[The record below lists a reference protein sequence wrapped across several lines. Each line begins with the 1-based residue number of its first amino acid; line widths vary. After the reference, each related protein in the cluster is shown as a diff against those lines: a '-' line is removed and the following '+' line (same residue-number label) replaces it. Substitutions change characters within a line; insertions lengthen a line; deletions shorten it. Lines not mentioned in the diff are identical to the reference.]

1 MSDDAFQDEPEN
13 FVLKEP
19 AQLRA
24 LGAPASRAVFQG
36 LLQLG
41 KGSIKQ
47 VAALIGKTPHALY
60 HHMEKLV
67 AVGLVL
73 EAGEQRS
80 GARVEK
86 LYRPVAHLL
95 STDPNNSDPDYLLAV
110 ADNAAAGY
118 RQAERE
124 LRRTLLSGEAH
135 IGTDKKNALALQ
147 FTMPLTNAQRRELV
161 ARIEQLVDDF
171 TAGLEMDERG
181 TYHLVTLGL
190 SPESKN

>member
-1 MSDDAFQDEPEN
+1 MSDDAFQEGPEN
-13 FVLKEP
+13 FVLTEP

-41 KGSIKQ
+41 QGSIKE
-47 VAALIGKTPHALY
+47 VASLIGKTPHALY

-73 EAGEQRS
+73 EAGERRS

-95 STDPNNSDPDYLLAV
+95 STDPSNHDADYLSAV

-124 LRRTLLSGEAH
+124 LRRTLVSGEAH

-147 FTMPLTNAQRRELV
+147 FAVPLTDQQRKELV
-161 ARIEQLVDDF
+161 GRIEQLVEDF
-171 TAGLEMDERG
+171 TSGLEMDENG
-181 TYHLVTLGL
+181 EIHLVTLGL
-190 SPESKN
+190 SPEAKK

>member
-1 MSDDAFQDEPEN
+1 MSNVPFQDVTQK
-13 FVLKEP
+13 FVLSEP

-24 LGAPASRAVFQG
+24 LGAPASRLVFQG

-41 KGSIKQ
+41 QGSIKE

-60 HHMEKLV
+60 HHMDKLV

-73 EAGEQRS
+73 ENGERRS
-80 GARVEK
+80 GARIEK

-95 STDPNNSDPDYLLAV
+95 ETDPSNRNRDYLEAV

-124 LRRTLLSGEAH
+124 FRRALLSGEAH

-147 FTMPLTNAQRRELV
+147 LSVPLNAQQRQDLV
-161 ARIEQLVDDF
+161 RRIEALVEDF
-171 TAGLEMDERG
+171 TSGLDMDEKG
-181 TYHLVTLGL
+181 QHHLVTLGL
-190 SPESKN
+190 SPEPNK